1 MSAVGRLRESCEVE
15 RLGFIGYAARRNV
28 TPGRDVVR
36 IFINCAHTDA
46 PTVGQRQCLN
56 DSAGLS
62 PPDDIRFLH
71 AIDVLFEERRC
82 RFTGLD
88 TLSAVRKFHRFM
100 GALGARAREMGQDHD
115 WPFESTRN
123 LLETLAR
130 IKNSRDYS
138 SVDQSRHT

>member
-1 MSAVGRLRESCEVE
+1 MGRLRESCEVE

-36 IFINCAHTDA
+36 IFINCASTDA
-46 PTVGQRQCLN
+46 PTVGQRQRLN
-56 DSAGLS
+56 DPAGLS

-100 GALGARAREMGQDHD
+100 GALGARAREMGQGPRLAIRVDKELVGDARTHQEL
-115 WPFESTRN
+115 PRLQFSRSAPSTP
-123 LLETLAR
+123 
-130 IKNSRDYS
+130 
-138 SVDQSRHT
+138 

>member
-1 MSAVGRLRESCEVE
+1 M
-15 RLGFIGYAARRNV
+15 
-28 TPGRDVVR
+28 
-36 IFINCAHTDA
+36 
-46 PTVGQRQCLN
+46 N

-62 PPDDIRFLH
+62 PPDDIGFLH

-100 GALGARAREMGQDHD
+100 GALGARAREIGQGHD
-115 WPFESTRN
+115 WPFESTGN

-138 SVDQSRHT
+138 SVAQSRQLDR

>member
-1 MSAVGRLRESCEVE
+1 MGSRRESCEVE

-36 IFINCAHTDA
+36 IFINCERTDA
-46 PTVGQRQCLN
+46 PTVGPRQRLN
-56 DSAGLS
+56 DPAGLS
-62 PPDDIRFLH
+62 LPDDIRFLH

-100 GALGARAREMGQDHD
+100 GALEERAREMGQDHN

-138 SVDQSRHT
+138 SIAESRQLHR

>member
-1 MSAVGRLRESCEVE
+1 M
-15 RLGFIGYAARRNV
+15 GFIGYAAGRNV
-28 TPGRDVVR
+28 IPGRDVVR
-36 IFINCAHTDA
+36 IFINCERTDA
-46 PTVGQRQCLN
+46 STDGQQQRVN
-56 DSAGLS
+56 DPAGLS
-62 PPDDIRFLH
+62 PPEDIRFLH

-100 GALGARAREMGQDHD
+100 GALSARAREMGQGHD

-123 LLETLAR
+123 LLETLAH

-138 SVDQSRHT
+138 SSAQSRQLRR

>member
-1 MSAVGRLRESCEVE
+1 MGSLRESCEVE

-36 IFINCAHTDA
+36 IFINCARTDG
-46 PTVGQRQCLN
+46 PPIEGERQRLN
-56 DSAGLS
+56 DPAGLS

-71 AIDVLFEERRC
+71 AIDVLLEEQQC

-100 GALGARAREMGQDHD
+100 GALGARAREMGRGHD
-115 WPFESTRN
+115 WPFESTGN
-123 LLETLAR
+123 LLETLER
-130 IKNSRDYS
+130 IKNSQDYS
-138 SVDQSRHT
+138 SAPSTP

>member
-1 MSAVGRLRESCEVE
+1 
-15 RLGFIGYAARRNV
+15 
-28 TPGRDVVR
+28 
-36 IFINCAHTDA
+36 
-46 PTVGQRQCLN
+46 LN
-56 DSAGLS
+56 DPAGLS
-62 PPDDIRFLH
+62 LPDDIRFLH

-100 GALGARAREMGQDHD
+100 GALEERAREMGQDHN

-138 SVDQSRHT
+138 SIAESRQLHR

>member
-1 MSAVGRLRESCEVE
+1 MGSLRESSEVE

-36 IFINCAHTDA
+36 IFINCARTDG
-46 PTVGQRQCLN
+46 PPIEGERQRLN
-56 DSAGLS
+56 DPAGLS

-71 AIDVLFEERRC
+71 AIDVLFEERQC

-100 GALGARAREMGQDHD
+100 GALGARAREMGRGHD
-115 WPFESTRN
+115 WPFESTGRQAP
-123 LLETLAR
+123 LSKKVESL
-130 IKNSRDYS
+130 
-138 SVDQSRHT
+138 QST